1 MNGIASLVTAK
12 NQMDIELE
20 MGARYLNWKLNHVAS
35 LKLFILLFMA
45 IDFLPRWGKSKIKIR
60 KYPKPPATFR
70 VFYPNFRNR
79 KSFWFMDN

>member
-60 KYPKPPATFR
+60 KYTRPPATFR
-70 VFYPNFRNR
+70 VFYPNFSNR
-79 KSFWFMDN
+79 KSLWFMDN